1 MIRFIRR
8 LGLLPYLVLSVG
20 LLTLGLFTVTYVV
33 DNWWP
38 FDVERL
44 DLVRATVLG
53 RAEAAT
59 LLSAANTEIIFVF
72 LAAVAL
78 AVGGL
83 TLPLIYFVGMRF
95 GTGGNVAGQP
105 PRFIVVV
112 RQAAWIG
119 VWVAFCLWLQMN
131 RTLGI
136 AVAVLGGGV
145 LLLFEIL
152 LQIRARAAGIGVPTA
167 ATPPAKKS

>member
-1 MIRFIRR
+1 MTRLIRR
-8 LGLLPYLVLSVG
+8 LGLIPYLVLSV
-20 LLTLGLFTVTYVV
+20 LLLALGLFIVTYVV

-44 DLVRATVLG
+44 DLVRATALG

-59 LLSAANTEIIFVF
+59 LLSAANTEIILVF
-72 LAAVAL
+72 LAAIVL

-83 TLPLIYFVGMRF
+83 TLPLSYFFGLRF
-95 GTGGNVAGQP
+95 GVGGNIAGQP

-112 RQAAWIG
+112 RQATWVG

-145 LLLFEIL
+145 LILFEIL
-152 LQIRARAAGIGVPTA
+152 LQIRARAAGIGVPIAT
-167 ATPPAKKS
+167 TPPVKKS